1 MFRVTCGLLLV
12 TIFFGVPGLSK
23 TSSQRNRAPAH
34 DQPADQGTPTSPT
47 SFGPDLFRNFFSNKL
62 APHGGA
68 AYNFLSGAHPVAPY
82 FVPVP
87 IVVPPP
93 PPPPPGPKCY
103 TNRSDHTA
111 SFLGYLCCNVT
122 LENTMFAAYEKY
134 KRSPK
139 YSSCNVHKMAT
150 VVQDATQDR
159 FNHSFETIVGHK
171 DFVAKSRFSGDLN
184 CKVEI
189 DGKFFLAYATPSQ
202 VVEPEVNIIDG
213 NSFFGF
219 APQDTQKTA
228 AFEKQFAQNKNL
240 NISGGIVS
248 GTSAGKP
255 TYLLYGPLR

>member
-1 MFRVTCGLLLV
+1 MFRVVLGVILATV
-12 TIFFGVPGLSK
+12 FFGIPGFSK
-23 TSSQRNRAPAH
+23 TSTHKNHAQGR
-34 DQPADQGTPTSPT
+34 DQPVPDQGTSP
-47 SFGPDLFRNFFSNKL
+47 SAFGPELFRNFFTNKV
-62 APHGGA
+62 APHGGSV
-68 AYNFLSGAHPVAPY
+68 YNFLAGSHPVAPY

-103 TNRSDHTA
+103 TNKS
-111 SFLGYLCCNVT
+111 GYLCCNVT
-122 LENTMFAAYEKY
+122 LENTMFAAYEQF
-134 KRSPK
+134 KRTVK
-139 YSSCNVHKMAT
+139 YSSCNVHKMAS
-150 VVQDATQDR
+150 VIQDAAQMR
-159 FNHSFETIVGHK
+159 FNHSFETIVAHK

-184 CKVEI
+184 CKIEI

-219 APQDTQKTA
+219 APSDNQKTA
-228 AFEKQFAQNKNL
+228 AAERQFVQHKNL
-240 NISGGIVS
+240 NTSGGIVS